1 MSAEEFDGVETGMR
15 RRTEDAYDSVLE
27 ELERGKGGTKSTAA
41 VAAASPAAAV
51 SEERTARRPVPAG
64 RELPAIDE
72 EGNLV
77 SPPAYSSE
85 SCPDGH
91 VNETELTKALTNAA
105 SPEPPSSEQQQ
116 QQQLQPEKKKKKGG
130 RSVLFGAA
138 MGLAVAGWVYSGNY
152 VFTLLFTLMTALGQ
166 LEYYRMVMQT
176 GMNPARRIS
185 VLGACAFFRL
195 WLAERLSVPEDGG
208 RNEGT

>member
-91 VNETELTKALTNAA
+91 VNETELTKELMNAS
-105 SPEPPSSEQQQ
+105 SPELPSSE
-116 QQQLQPEKKKKKGG
+116 LQPEKKKKKGG
-130 RSVLFGAA
+130 GSVLSGAA
-138 MGLAVAGWVYSGNY
+138 MGLAVAWCVYSGNY
-152 VFTLLFTLMTALGQ
+152 VFTLLFTLMTTLGPSWS
-166 LEYYRMVMQT
+166 T
-176 GMNPARRIS
+176 TAWSCRR
-185 VLGACAFFRL
+185 G
-195 WLAERLSVPEDGG
+195 
-208 RNEGT
+208 